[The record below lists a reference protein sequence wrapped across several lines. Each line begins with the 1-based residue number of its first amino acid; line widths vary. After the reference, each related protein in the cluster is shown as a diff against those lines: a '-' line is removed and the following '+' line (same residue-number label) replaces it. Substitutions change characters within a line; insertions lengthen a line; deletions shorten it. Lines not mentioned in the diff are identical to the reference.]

1 MRFDPKKILEEAEQ
15 DFERAWLGGKR
26 YVSERPLNERFP
38 RTLRARARAGAA
50 AAVAGAGKPH
60 PVFELVQR
68 LREAYLRLGFEEV
81 VNPVIIEE
89 AHVHKQFG
97 KEAFAILDRC
107 FYLAGLPRPD
117 IGIPKERI
125 ERMEALFNKKLSD
138 DEIEMIKR
146 TMHRYKKGEIDG
158 DDLVFEIARSA
169 GVSDGVVA
177 KTLDEVFPELR
188 GLAPEATRNTLRS
201 HMTAAWFITLSELC
215 GRKPLPIKL
224 FSVDRC
230 FRREQ
235 REGPTR
241 LMSYFSASC
250 VLCDEDVSVED
261 GKEVAFGLLS
271 QLGFSEIRFRPDE
284 KRSKYYVPDTQTEV
298 FVRHERLGWV
308 EVATFGIYSPTA
320 LAHYDIPYPV
330 MNLGL
335 GVERLAMV
343 IYGEDDV
350 RRLVYPQFY
359 KEWTMSDLEIAS
371 LIRIDKEPLTEVG
384 RRIAEGI
391 VRVCEERG
399 RERAP
404 CEFLAFKGTLH
415 GVDIEVS
422 VVEPEENTLLC
433 GPAYL
438 NELVVCDGSILGVP
452 RDEKWRPVF
461 ERGVPTGIRYVDGF
475 AALAAHEIER
485 FVMSGGGGEN
495 ELRVRVRVVR
505 SPSDVNVK
513 VDDVAVRYITSKGK
527 KIDVRGPMFT
537 TVRCRILN
545 A

>member
-1 MRFDPKKILEEAEQ
+1 MKFDPKKILEEVEK
-15 DFERAWLGGKR
+15 DFERAWLEGRR
-26 YVSERPLNERFP
+26 YVSERPINERFP
-38 RTLRARARAGAA
+38 RTLLQ
-50 AAVAGAGKPH
+50 VGKPH
-60 PVFELVQR
+60 PVFELIQR

-81 VNPVIIEE
+81 INPIIIEE

-97 KEAFAILDRC
+97 KEAFAVLDRC

-125 ERMEALFNKKLSD
+125 EKMEALFNKKLSD
-138 DEIEMIKR
+138 DEIGMIKK
-146 TMHRYKKGEIDG
+146 TMHRYKKGEIGG

-169 GVSDGVVA
+169 GVSDAVVA
-177 KTLDEVFPELR
+177 KTLDEVFPELKE
-188 GLAPEATRNTLRS
+188 LAPEATRNTLRS
-201 HMTAAWFITLSELC
+201 HMTSGWFITLSEVC
-215 GRKPLPIKL
+215 RREPLPIRL
-224 FSVDRC
+224 FSIDRC

-241 LMSYFSASC
+241 LMTYFSASC

-298 FVRHERLGWV
+298 FVRHEKLGWV

-350 RRLVYPQFY
+350 RKLVYPQFY
-359 KEWTMSDLEIAS
+359 KEWTMSDLEIAK

-384 RRIAEGI
+384 KKIAESI
-391 VRVCEERG
+391 VKVCEEKG
-399 RERAP
+399 KEKSP

-452 RDEKWRPVF
+452 RDEKWRSVF
-461 ERGVPTGIRYVDGF
+461 EQGVPTGIRYVDGF
-475 AALAAHEIER
+475 AALAAHEIEKFTMGLKR
-485 FVMSGGGGEN
+485 YDDEK
-495 ELRVRVRVVR
+495 ELKVRVRVVK

-513 VDDVAVRYITSKGK
+513 VDDVAVRYITAKGK
-527 KIDVRGPMFT
+527 KMDVRGPMFI
-537 TVRCRILN
+537 TVRCRVLDTFEGEKGQI
-545 A
+545 